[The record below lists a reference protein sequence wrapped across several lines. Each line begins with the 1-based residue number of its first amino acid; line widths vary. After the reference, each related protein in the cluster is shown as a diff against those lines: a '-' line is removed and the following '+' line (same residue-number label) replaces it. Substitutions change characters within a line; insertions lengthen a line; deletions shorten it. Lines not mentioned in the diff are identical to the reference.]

1 MVLKLIFKDARTWRY
16 VMNAVGKIIDEAAFR
31 ITEEGLRMK
40 AIDPSRITLID
51 FFLGKE
57 SLDEFQ
63 FEKEE
68 VIGVNMDDLVKILRR
83 VVKGDELLL
92 ETLEGGR
99 LAITFM
105 GRGKRTFII
114 PSIETMA
121 EEVPELKIP
130 FKAHIKMTPSVFR
143 DVVKELEPISDAI
156 EFIAKRDEEKL
167 IVKATSDLASA
178 TVELTMESGALIEFE
193 SEEEEARA
201 IYTVDYLSD
210 ISGASQAAEELD
222 FYFATAVPCK
232 IDFTLPYGGKLVFY
246 VAPRVE

>member
-1 MVLKLIFKDARTWRY
+1 MKLRFKDARTWRY

-31 ITEEGLRMK
+31 ITENGLRMK

-51 FFLGKE
+51 FMLGKE

-68 VIGVNMDDLVKILRR
+68 VIGVNMEDLVKILRR
-83 VVKGDELLL
+83 VVKGDELIL
-92 ETLEGGR
+92 ETLEGNR
-99 LAITFM
+99 LAITFL

-114 PSIETMA
+114 PSIETPA
-121 EEVPELKIP
+121 EETPELKIP
-130 FKAHIKMTPSVFR
+130 FKVHVKMPPSIFR
-143 DVVKELEPISDAI
+143 DVVKELEPVSDAI
-156 EFIAKRDEEKL
+156 EFIAKKDEQKL

-178 TVELTMESGALIEFE
+178 TIELSIESGSLIEFE
-193 SEEEEARA
+193 AEEDEARA
-201 IYTVDYLSD
+201 LYTVDYLSD
-210 ISGASQAAEELD
+210 ISAASQAAEELD

-232 IDFTLPYGGKLVFY
+232 IDYTLPFGGKLIFY